1 MRTAALPDFRK
12 LHRIVSTRS
21 LVKGE
26 VLTLKVRN
34 NYDVSSFGGSK
45 QVVLSTMSW
54 IGGKNHFLGAVYIGV
69 GALCLFLAV
78 LFVAIECM
86 HRRRKKSA

>member
-1 MRTAALPDFRK
+1 M
-12 LHRIVSTRS
+12 S
-21 LVKGE
+21 
-26 VLTLKVRN
+26 N
-34 NYDVSSFGGSK
+34 FGGSK

-54 IGGKNHFLGAVYIGV
+54 IGGKNDFLGAVYIGV

-86 HRRRKKSA
+86 HRSRKKSA

>member
-1 MRTAALPDFRK
+1 M
-12 LHRIVSTRS
+12 S
-21 LVKGE
+21 
-26 VLTLKVRN
+26 N
-34 NYDVSSFGGSK
+34 FGGSK

-54 IGGKNHFLGAVYIGV
+54 IGGKNDFLGAVYIGV

-86 HRRRKKSA
+86 HRSRKRSD